1 MLRTQ
6 LLALVRDLVER
17 GVHYDDAVAEFERAY
32 FAEALGRRNGR
43 IAEAAEAI
51 GVHRNTFSRKVAEY
65 GLTHRARARRSK
77 ASL

>member
-6 LLALVRDLVER
+6 LLTLVRDLVDR
-17 GVHYDDAVAEFERAY
+17 GVHYDEAAAEFERAY

-65 GLTHRARARRSK
+65 GLRSRAARTK
-77 ASL
+77 AR